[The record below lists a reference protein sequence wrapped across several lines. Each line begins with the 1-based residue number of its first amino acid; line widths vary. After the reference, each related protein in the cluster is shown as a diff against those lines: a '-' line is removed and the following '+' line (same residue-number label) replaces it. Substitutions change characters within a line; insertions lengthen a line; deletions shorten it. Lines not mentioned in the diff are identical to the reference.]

1 MMNNQT
7 FLRKALSEGID
18 TAGGFIV
25 PEQYLPDLI
34 RLIRQRTVIE
44 QISRHT
50 AMNRDVMKI
59 PSQTGGSTAYWP
71 DENQTITDTDQ
82 VFGQVTLNAKKIAAL
97 TKAST
102 ELVEDALVVPEI
114 ATVIMEDLSS
124 AIAVELDRVFINGDT
139 GAGDPFDGLAFQP
152 GIGTLPAGGVDGDKL
167 TFDKFADAI
176 QVLQEANL
184 YPETRTDVYWLMN
197 PRDLAYA
204 RKIKD
209 DNGQYIWQPAVSNDI
224 PATIMGIPYKV
235 TNQIPRN
242 LTKGTSTDC
251 SYILLT
257 CANEVLIGDRRQYK
271 VEKSTEAGTAFEQD
285 QVWFKVT
292 ARKAI
297 ALRYPVAIVKML
309 DLTPSGA

>member
-1 MMNNQT
+1 MMNDQT
-7 FLRKALSEGID
+7 FLRKALSEGVD
-18 TAGGFIV
+18 TAGGFLV

-34 RLIRQRTVIE
+34 RLIRKGTVIE

-50 AMNRDVMKI
+50 LMNRDVMKI
-59 PSQTGGSTAYWP
+59 PAQSGGSTAYWP
-71 DENQTITDTDQ
+71 DENQTITDSDQ

-114 ATVIMEDLSS
+114 ATVIIEDLSQ
-124 AIAVELDRVFINGDT
+124 AIAVELDRVFINGNT
-139 GAGDPFDGLAFQP
+139 AVGDAFDGLAFQA
-152 GIGTLPAGGVDGDKL
+152 GISTLPAGGADGDKL
-167 TFDKFADAI
+167 NFDKFADAI
-176 QVLQEANL
+176 QKMQESNL
-184 YPETRTDVYWLMN
+184 YPETRNDVYWLLN

-204 RKIKD
+204 RKIKNLD
-209 DNGQYIWQPAVSNDI
+209 GQYIWQPAVSSDV
-224 PATIMGIPYKV
+224 PATVMGIPYKV
-235 TNQIPRN
+235 TNQIPKN

-251 SYILLT
+251 SYIILV
-257 CANEVLIGDRRQYK
+257 CANEVLIGDRRQYR

-297 ALRYPVAIVKML
+297 ALRYPVAVVKML